1 MVSLVTTHPLWPIP
15 TTPATEALL
24 RVHPAPCDY
33 GKRIPPLIFARFLFG
48 CDADTKPYMS
58 CASRRTT
65 DHLNRETAEEAW
77 SQPE

>member
-1 MVSLVTTHPLWPIP
+1 MTYPGRASHRDIAPSTSA
-15 TTPATEALL
+15 TPY
-24 RVHPAPCDY
+24 DD
-33 GKRIPPLIFARFLFG
+33 GKRIPPLTFARFLSG
-48 CDADTKPYMS
+48 CGADTKPYMS